1 MVPGLLVSCT
11 RIPLKLVCTIQL
23 YIGLIE
29 ESGLETRYGVI
40 IGQANP
46 NTFEFNIADPETRPV
61 NYEYVQI
68 ELEEQLPGGT
78 RRVDVLGQ
86 VKALFS
92 RHPFYDQRTTPGAVW
107 KQQELGVGEE
117 LLQIVA
123 SVKIL
128 GYIHDEGGR
137 REVRRPRS
145 PPLPGTPVHRAS
157 DGLLRQLFSV
167 EEESLPLSVGHLLHR
182 EGIAVPVSGR
192 ELHRHTAVLAM
203 TRYGKSYFAGRVIEE
218 LLRQGATVLVID
230 AHGDYANMTQDSEGR
245 LHDYFHDK
253 VTVYRPEAAET
264 FEAPHAVPLRLSVS
278 GCSFQE
284 LRALARITGSLQTIL
299 LRRAIR
305 RAASENPV
313 YTLDDII
320 DKLEEMMGAEKAEGQ
335 DRIARIIMRLEDLGR
350 RGIFTEGDVDVR
362 RFFRPQHMSD
372 VFLSGMTDYV
382 QDVVVGML
390 LRRIW
395 DSKFRKEPWA
405 RLPVFIFVEEAH
417 RFAAPPDEGGG
428 KFSRDI
434 LARIAAEGAKFGV
447 FLTVIS
453 QRPRRLDPDILANCS
468 NLAILRV
475 VNSQD
480 QRTIQAASESFSEDL
495 LADLPALEQ
504 GEAVLVG
511 PFVPV
516 PVMVRTSTRET
527 RHGGRT
533 PDIYGLLRE
542 ARDRVEAEKEREG
555 FRLH

>member
-1 MVPGLLVSCT
+1 M
-11 RIPLKLVCTIQL
+11 
-23 YIGLIE
+23 IE

-40 IGQANP
+40 IGQADP
-46 NTFEFNIADPETRPV
+46 STFEFNIADPETRPV

-86 VKALFS
+86 VKTLFS

-128 GYIHDEGGR
+128 GYIHEKGGR

-157 DGLLRQLFSV
+157 DELLRQLFSV

-182 EGIAVPVSGR
+182 GGIPVPVSGR

-230 AHGDYANMTQDSEGR
+230 AHGDYANMTQDPEGR
-245 LHDYFHDK
+245 LHDYFQDK

-284 LRALARITGSLQTIL
+284 LRALARVTGSLQTIL

-313 YTLDDII
+313 YTLEDII
-320 DKLEEMMGAEKAEGQ
+320 DKLEEMMGTEKAEGQ
-335 DRIARIIMRLEDLGR
+335 DRIARIIMRLEDLIR

-417 RFAAPPDEGGG
+417 RFAAPPEEGGG

-511 PFVPV
+511 PFVPI

-533 PDIYGLLRE
+533 PNIYGLLRE
-542 ARDRVEAEKEREG
+542 ARDRAEAEKEREG